1 MATTIRIAEVAPNDE
16 REEINVPRARRWPSG
31 DELRQEEDLSD
42 EERAAQIRR
51 SEEAVAHAV
60 SQQSDDA
67 PISQKLGALIGEL
80 DHLSNIAR
88 LKGEPLLETP
98 KEQSAAVFGTMPR
111 IGESL
116 RMLRPDAT
124 TPREPLT
131 QQQVNAAL
139 EQARVE
145 RRGMVEHLM
154 RRPGVDS
161 EADAQRLLRVGDRRA
176 LALSLIPAPVRSY
189 LRIDIDS
196 HRLRSVDQAYE
207 KLLDRTADGVLR
219 ERAKALRTLHGVDPN
234 TPAHLLSSK
243 QYRAAEVLTRSDAR
257 LRELRPLPNDEY
269 RNALASSRPGVKVAA
284 SQSESARAAAT
295 PTAAPREAEQSR
307 AVLSEREQM
316 DAKRQ
321 NAIAAV
327 REIQAGTPVD
337 GYRSKA
343 TDSMAA
349 KILAQ
354 LNEGRETLNLSARY
368 ADTDYAKAK
377 STHDTAV
384 ERNMPLIAAVR
395 GAGISVDTGKAHVA
409 NAEKKAEAL
418 TPQTEGEKVSV

>member
-1 MATTIRIAEVAPNDE
+1 MATTIRIADVAPNDE
-16 REEINVPRARRWPSG
+16 REEINVPRARRWPSD

-67 PISQKLGALIGEL
+67 TISQKLGALIGEL

-98 KEQSAAVFGTMPR
+98 MPR
-111 IGESL
+111 VGES
-116 RMLRPDAT
+116 RRVMGPESQ
-124 TPREPLT
+124 TPREPLS

-196 HRLRSVDQAYE
+196 HRFRAVDQAYE
-207 KLLDRTADGVLR
+207 KLLDRTADGVLG

-269 RNALASSRPGVKVAA
+269 RHALASSRPGVRVAA
-284 SQSESARAAAT
+284 NQSESVRAAAT
-295 PTAAPREAEQSR
+295 PTAAPREAER
-307 AVLSEREQM
+307 PAAVVSEREQM

-321 NAIAAV
+321 TAIAAV